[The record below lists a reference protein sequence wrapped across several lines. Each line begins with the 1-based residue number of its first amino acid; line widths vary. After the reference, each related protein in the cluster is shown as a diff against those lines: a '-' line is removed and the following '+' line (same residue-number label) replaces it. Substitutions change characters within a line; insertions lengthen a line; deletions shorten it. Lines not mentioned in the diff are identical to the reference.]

1 MRIMFRFKVDNMLES
16 CPGRKAQE
24 QRSEPCVQVTSP
36 HIICQSIHGQRT
48 YLYNYTSPHA
58 YITFIILLYFLQN
71 HRYAG
76 VARRLRGTG
85 TKVLR
90 VATGAHPSPHISKAF
105 VVFLLH
111 LNSIC

>member
-76 VARRLRGTG
+76 VAPVARHRYQGPARRDR
-85 TKVLR
+85 R
-90 VATGAHPSPHISKAF
+90 PSVSTY
-105 VVFLLH
+105 L
-111 LNSIC
+111 